1 MNFERL
7 EKAIMRDEG
16 YRSRPYLDTV
26 GVPTIGYGST
36 CILGIPVTL
45 AMPALSITAARDLL
59 RADLYGALVDAQA
72 LFSRF
77 DEMDGVRQE
86 VLVNMA
92 YNLGRSRLGNFRKL
106 IRHGLDLSYQRMA
119 DEMQDSKWYRQVGF
133 RSRRLVAEM
142 RSGEVV

>member
-1 MNFERL
+1 MNFARL

-26 GVPTIGYGST
+26 NVPTIGYGST
-36 CILGIPVTL
+36 YILGIPVSL
-45 AMPALSITAARDLL
+45 DMPALSITAARDLL
-59 RADLYGALVDAQA
+59 RAELFTSLIDAQA

-77 DEMDGVRQE
+77 DEMDSVRQE
-86 VLVNMA
+86 VLANMA

-106 IRHGLDLSYQRMA
+106 IKHGENLAYQRMA
-119 DEMQDSKWYRQVGF
+119 EEMVDSKWYRQVGF